1 MNKVININFQGR
13 VIPIEEPAY
22 EELKKYIDSLRT
34 YFANEEG
41 KEEIINDIE
50 NRIAELF
57 SEKLKAGQSFISEA
71 HVAAII
77 ASMGRPEQF
86 DEISFEAQT
95 ESSSSSEKSS
105 SEQYQYDPSPRG
117 SLFRNENDKMLGGVC
132 SGIGAY
138 LKIDTTLVRV
148 LFAMLAFGAFGT
160 GLVLYII
167 LWAILPSRYLSSV
180 AVTRKLYRDAD
191 QKVVGGVCSGI
202 AQYFNIAVWIP
213 RLIFVLPLIVG
224 ILKVPFTIFFF
235 PFAASFSGT
244 MFLIYIILWIV
255 VPKAITASEKLEMKG
270 QRVNLESI
278 KHKVQDELQGVKKNI
293 TNNASTWKNNIST
306 KVDEWGKE
314 VNESAQNFSS
324 EAGPAARKTGN
335 SVVRF
340 IVTLFKI
347 FFLFIFSIVAIAL
360 VAAAFGIGAAANAL
374 MPLKD
379 FVADGNAI
387 QWYAWGTLLLFI
399 LVPIIAII
407 QWLIRAIIGHKSKS
421 NVIGITLGSLWA
433 LGWVALVLLVSTV
446 SKQLKRPGLVKEE
459 VAIAQPSTGKLK
471 IEFQEAPGNYYPLD
485 LDFDNDFDFR
495 RDNDGIFLSRNEDSL
510 LLSNIRVKIEK
521 SPDTFFHVTL
531 VKRARSSSP
540 ASAEGFAEMIS
551 YTVSQQDSIL
561 QLPLSFPITTE
572 TKFRNQQVMVE
583 VKVPVG
589 KEVYI
594 DKRADELSW
603 YTVRAGQRGLN
614 INIDHDYEESTW
626 RSGVWYI
633 MKEDG
638 IERKNKEELSDDER
652 LNKMMKKFR
661 KQIEDDGIDVE
672 DIDIK
677 VKDGDTSI
685 NVSLTT
691 FLPKPPAPPVSP
703 ISPDRPTLEE
713 NEEQEEIVFSS
724 PTKSKRLLFGAMN
737 LLKLGM

>member
-22 EELKKYIDSLRT
+22 EELKKYIDSLRS

-95 ESSSSSEKSS
+95 ESSSSTEKETSQ
-105 SEQYQYDPSPRG
+105 QYQYDPSPRG
-117 SLFRNENDKMLGGVC
+117 SLFRNANDKMLGGVC

-167 LWAILPSRYLSSV
+167 LWAILPSRYLSPV

-202 AQYFNIAVWIP
+202 AQYFKIAVWIP
-213 RLIFVLPLIVG
+213 RLIFALPIIIG
-224 ILKVPFTIFFF
+224 ILKIPFTILFF
-235 PFAASFSGT
+235 PVAASFSGT
-244 MFLIYIILWIV
+244 MLLIYIILWIV

-270 QRVNLESI
+270 QTVNLESI

-293 TNNASTWKNNIST
+293 TENASAWGNNFGK

-314 VNESAQNFSS
+314 INESAQNFTS

-335 SVVRF
+335 KFLRF

-347 FFLFIFSIVAIAL
+347 FFLFTFSIIAIAL
-360 VAAAFGIGAAANAL
+360 VVATFGIGISVNAL
-374 MPLKD
+374 MPLKN
-379 FVADGNAI
+379 FIADGTTI
-387 QWYAWGTLLLFI
+387 QWYAWGTLILFI
-399 LVPIIAII
+399 LVPVIALI

-421 NVIGITLGSLWA
+421 NAIAITFGSLWA
-433 LGWVALVLLVSTV
+433 LGWVALVMLVATV

-459 VAIAQPSTGKLK
+459 IAMVQPSNGKLK
-471 IEFQEAPGNYYPLD
+471 IEFKEANGTYYPLD
-485 LDFDNDFDFR
+485 LDVDNDFDFR
-495 RDNDGIFLSRNEDSL
+495 YDNDGIFLSRNEDSL
-510 LLSNIRVKIEK
+510 LISNIRVAIEK
-521 SPDTFFHVTL
+521 SPDSLFHVTL

-540 ASAEGFAEMIS
+540 VSAEGYAEMIS

-561 QLPLSFPITTE
+561 QLPLSFPITTA

-603 YTVRAGQRGLN
+603 YTIRAGQRGLN
-614 INIDHDYEESTW
+614 IDIDNDYEDPSW
-626 RSGVWYI
+626 RTGVWYI
-633 MKEDG
+633 MKADG

-652 LNKMMKKFR
+652 LDRMMKKFE
-661 KQIEDDGIDVE
+661 KEIEDNGIDVE
-672 DIDIK
+672 EMDIK
-677 VKDGDTSI
+677 IKDGDTSI
-685 NVSLTT
+685 NVNLNT
-691 FLPKPPAPPVSP
+691 FLPKAPTPPTP
-703 ISPDRPTLEE
+703 PDRPKIEE
-713 NEEQEEIVFSS
+713 GVEEEIVFSS
-724 PTKSKRLLFGAMN
+724 PSRSRRIFFGAMN
-737 LLKLGM
+737 LLKLGR

>member
-95 ESSSSSEKSS
+95 ESSSSSEKETSQ
-105 SEQYQYDPSPRG
+105 QYQYDPSPRG
-117 SLFRNENDKMLGGVC
+117 SLFRNANDKMLGGVC

-167 LWAILPSRYLSSV
+167 LWAILPSRFLSPV

-202 AQYFNIAVWIP
+202 AQYFKIAVWIP
-213 RLIFVLPLIVG
+213 RLIFALPIIIG
-224 ILKVPFTIFFF
+224 ILKVPFTILFF
-235 PFAASFSGT
+235 PVAASFSGT
-244 MFLIYIILWIV
+244 MLLIYIILWIV

-270 QRVNLESI
+270 QSVNLESI
-278 KHKVQDELQGVKKNI
+278 KHKVQDELQGVKKNFAD
-293 TNNASTWKNNIST
+293 NASTWKNNIGT

-314 VNESAQNFSS
+314 INESAQNFTS

-335 SVVRF
+335 RFLRF

-347 FFLFIFSIVAIAL
+347 FFLFIFSIIAIAL
-360 VAAAFGIGAAANAL
+360 VVATFGMGAAANAL
-374 MPLKD
+374 MPLKN
-379 FVADGNAI
+379 FIADGNAI
-387 QWYAWGTLLLFI
+387 QWYAWGTLILFI
-399 LVPIIAII
+399 LVPIIAIV
-407 QWLIRAIIGHKSKS
+407 QWLIRAIIGHKTKS
-421 NVIGITLGSLWA
+421 NAIGITLGALWA
-433 LGWVALVLLVSTV
+433 LGWVALVMLVATV
-446 SKQLKRPGLVKEE
+446 SKQFKRPGTVKEE
-459 VAIAQPSTGKLK
+459 VAIVQPSTNKLK
-471 IEFQEAPGNYYPLD
+471 IEFKEVNGNYYPLD
-485 LDFDNDFDFR
+485 LDWDDDFGDYK
-495 RDNDGIFLSRNEDSL
+495 NTGGLLLSKNEDSL
-510 LLSNIRVKIEK
+510 LVSNIRVKIEK
-521 SPDTFFHVTL
+521 SNDSFFHVTL
-531 VKRARSSSP
+531 IKRARSTTP
-540 ASAEGFAEMIS
+540 ALAEGYAEKIS
-551 YTVSQQDSIL
+551 YTVSQQDSVL
-561 QLPLSFPITTE
+561 QLPFAFPITTDS
-572 TKFRNQQVMVE
+572 KFRNQQVLVQ
-583 VKVPVG
+583 VQVPVG

-603 YTVRAGQRGLN
+603 YSVRSGARGLN
-614 INIDHDYEESTW
+614 INIDHDYDEDDDSW
-626 RSGVWYI
+626 RPGVWYI
-633 MKEDG
+633 MKPDG
-638 IERKNKEELSDDER
+638 IERKNKDELSEDER
-652 LNKMMKKFR
+652 LDKMMNKFKKE
-661 KQIEDDGIDVE
+661 IEGEGIDVE

-685 NVSLTT
+685 NVNLNT
-691 FLPKPPAPPVSP
+691 FVPKAPTPPTPPLHIGDV
-703 ISPDRPTLEE
+703 
-713 NEEQEEIVFSS
+713 EQAEEIAVASVS
-724 PTKSKRLLFGAMN
+724 KSRRLFFGAMN
-737 LLKLGM
+737 LLKLGR

>member
-22 EELKKYIDSLRT
+22 EELKKYIDSLRA
-34 YFANEEG
+34 YFAKEEG

-95 ESSSSSEKSS
+95 ESSSTGEQETSQ
-105 SEQYQYDPSPRG
+105 QYQYDPSPRG
-117 SLFRNENDKMLGGVC
+117 SLFRNANDKILGGVC

-167 LWAILPSRYLSSV
+167 LWAILPSRYLSPV

-202 AQYFNIAVWIP
+202 AQYFKIAVWIP
-213 RLIFVLPLIVG
+213 RLIFALPLILG
-224 ILKVPFTIFFF
+224 LAKIPFTILFF
-235 PFAASFSGT
+235 PVAASFSGT
-244 MFLIYIILWIV
+244 MFLIYVILWIV
-255 VPKAITASEKLEMKG
+255 VPKAVTASEKLEMKG
-270 QRVNLESI
+270 QSVNLESI
-278 KHKVQDELQGVKKNI
+278 KHKVQDELQGVKKNFSD
-293 TNNASTWKNNIST
+293 NASTWKNNIGT

-314 VNESAQNFSS
+314 INASAKNFTT
-324 EAGPAARKTGN
+324 ETGPAVKKTGN
-335 SVVRF
+335 KFLRF

-347 FFLFIFSIVAIAL
+347 FFLFIFSIIAISL
-360 VAAAFGIGAAANAL
+360 VAAIFGIGAAANAL
-374 MPLKD
+374 MPLKE
-379 FVADGNAI
+379 FIADGNAI
-387 QWYAWGTLLLFI
+387 QWYAWGTLILFI
-399 LVPIIAII
+399 LVPIIALV

-421 NVIGITLGSLWA
+421 NAIAITFGSLWA
-433 LGWVALVLLVSTV
+433 LGWVALVLLISTV

-459 VAIAQPSTGKLK
+459 IALVQPSTGKLK

-485 LDFDNDFDFR
+485 FDFDDDFDFR
-495 RDNDGIFLSRNEDSL
+495 RDTDGILLSRNEDSL
-510 LLSNIRVKIEK
+510 LVSNIRLKIEK
-521 SPDTFFHVTL
+521 SPDTLFHVT
-531 VKRARSSSP
+531 VIKRARSSSP
-540 ASAEGFAEMIS
+540 VSAEGYAEMIS

-561 QLPLSFPITTE
+561 QLPLSFPITKE

-583 VKVPVG
+583 VKVPLG

-614 INIDHDYEESTW
+614 INIDNDYEESTW
-626 RSGVWYI
+626 RTGVWYI
-633 MKEDG
+633 MKADG
-638 IERKNKEELSDDER
+638 IERKNKEELSEDER
-652 LNKMMKKFR
+652 LDKMMKKFE
-661 KQIEDDGIDVE
+661 KEIEGEGIDVE

-685 NVSLTT
+685 NVNLNT
-691 FLPKPPAPPVSP
+691 FVPKAPTPPTP
-703 ISPDRPTLEE
+703 PDRPTFD
-713 NEEQEEIVFSS
+713 EQDEIVFSS
-724 PTKSKRLLFGAMN
+724 PSKSRRLFFGAMN
-737 LLKLGM
+737 LLKLGR

>member
-95 ESSSSSEKSS
+95 ESSSSSEKETSQ
-105 SEQYQYDPSPRG
+105 QYQYDPSPRG
-117 SLFRNENDKMLGGVC
+117 SLFRNANDKMLGGVC

-167 LWAILPSRYLSSV
+167 LWAILPSRFLSPV

-202 AQYFNIAVWIP
+202 AQYFKIAVWIP
-213 RLIFVLPLIVG
+213 RLIFALPIIIG
-224 ILKVPFTIFFF
+224 ILKVVPFTILFF
-235 PFAASFSGT
+235 PVAASFSGT
-244 MFLIYIILWIV
+244 MLLIYIILWIV

-270 QRVNLESI
+270 QSVNLESI
-278 KHKVQDELQGVKKNI
+278 KHKVQDELQGVKKNFAD
-293 TNNASTWKNNIST
+293 NASTWKNNIGT

-314 VNESAQNFSS
+314 INESAQNFTS

-335 SVVRF
+335 KFLRF

-347 FFLFIFSIVAIAL
+347 FFLFIFSIIAIAL
-360 VAAAFGIGAAANAL
+360 VVATFGMGAAVSAL
-374 MPLKD
+374 MPLKN
-379 FVADGNAI
+379 FIADGNTI
-387 QWYAWGTLLLFI
+387 QWYAWGTLILFI
-399 LVPIIAII
+399 LVPVIALI

-421 NVIGITLGSLWA
+421 NAIAITFGSLWA
-433 LGWVALVLLVSTV
+433 LGWVALVMLVATV
-446 SKQLKRPGLVKEE
+446 SKQLNRPGLVKEE
-459 VAIAQPSTGKLK
+459 VALVQPSTGKLK
-471 IEFQEAPGNYYPLD
+471 IEFKEATGTYYPLD
-485 LDFDNDFDFR
+485 LDVDNDFDIS

-510 LLSNIRVKIEK
+510 LISNIRVSIEK
-521 SPDTFFHVTL
+521 SPDSLFHVTL
-531 VKRARSSSP
+531 IKRARSSSP
-540 ASAEGFAEMIS
+540 VLAEGFAEKIS
-551 YTVSQQDSIL
+551 YTVSQQDSLL
-561 QLPLSFPITTE
+561 QLPLSFPITTT

-589 KEVYI
+589 KDVYI

-614 INIDHDYEESTW
+614 ISIDHDYDDPSW
-626 RSGVWYI
+626 RTGVWYI
-633 MKEDG
+633 MKADG

-652 LNKMMKKFR
+652 LDKMMNKFKKE
-661 KQIEDDGIDVE
+661 IEGEGIDVE

-685 NVSLTT
+685 NVNLNT
-691 FLPKPPAPPVSP
+691 FVPKAPTPPNP
-703 ISPDRPTLEE
+703 PDRPTLDEKD
-713 NEEQEEIVFSS
+713 NQEEIVFSS
-724 PTKSKRLLFGAMN
+724 PSRSRRLLFGAMN
-737 LLKLGM
+737 LLKLGR

>member
-22 EELKKYIDSLRT
+22 EELKKYIDSLRA

-71 HVAAII
+71 HVDAII

-86 DEISFEAQT
+86 DELSFEAESNQT
-95 ESSSSSEKSS
+95 SSSSDK
-105 SEQYQYDPSPRG
+105 EQSQEFKYDPSPRG
-117 SLFRNENDKMLGGVC
+117 SLFRNENDKILGGVC

-167 LWAILPSRYLSSV
+167 LWAILPSRYLNPV

-191 QKVVGGVCSGI
+191 QKVIGGVCSGI
-202 AQYFNIAVWIP
+202 AQYFRIAVWIP
-213 RLIFVLPLIVG
+213 RLIFALPLIVG
-224 ILKVPFTIFFF
+224 FFEIPFTILFF
-235 PFAASFSGT
+235 PVAASFSGT
-244 MFLIYIILWIV
+244 MFLIYIILWVV
-255 VPKAITASEKLEMKG
+255 VPKAVTASEKLEMKG
-270 QRVNLESI
+270 QRVDLESI
-278 KHKVQDELQGVKKNI
+278 KHKVQDELQGVKKNVSD
-293 TNNASTWKNNIST
+293 NAAAWKNNIST

-314 VNESAQNFSS
+314 VNESAKNF
-324 EAGPAARKTGN
+324 AGETGPVRKTGN
-335 SVVRF
+335 KLLRL

-360 VAAAFGIGAAANAL
+360 VAAVFGIGATANAL

-379 FVADGNAI
+379 FIADGSAI

-399 LVPIIAII
+399 LVPVIALI
-407 QWLIRAIIGHKSKS
+407 QWLVRAIIGHKTKS
-421 NVIGITLGSLWA
+421 NAIAITFGSLWA
-433 LGWVALVLLVSTV
+433 LGWVALVMLIATV
-446 SKQLKRPGLVKEE
+446 SKQLKRPGSVKEE
-459 VAIAQPSTGKLK
+459 VAIVQPSTGKLK
-471 IEFQEAPGNYYPLD
+471 IEFKEADGNYYPLD
-485 LDFDNDFDFR
+485 FDFDNDFDIR
-495 RDNDGIFLSRNEDSL
+495 RDHDGIFLSRNEDSL
-510 LLSNIRVKIEK
+510 LMSNIRVAIEK
-521 SPDTFFHVTL
+521 SPDTLFHVTL
-531 VKRARSSSP
+531 IKRARSSSP
-540 ASAEGFAEMIS
+540 VQAEGYAELIS
-551 YTVSQQDSIL
+551 YKVDQLDSVL
-561 QLPLSFPITTE
+561 QLPLSFPITTS
-572 TKFRNQQVMVE
+572 TKFRNQQVLVE
-583 VKVPVG
+583 IKVPVG

-614 INIDHDYEESTW
+614 INIDHDYEESNW
-626 RSGVWYI
+626 RTGVWYI
-633 MKEDG
+633 MKADG

-652 LNKMMKKFR
+652 LEKMMNKFKKE
-661 KQIEDDGIDVE
+661 IEDDGIDVE

-677 VKDGDTSI
+677 MKDGDTSI
-685 NVSLTT
+685 NVNLNT
-691 FLPKPPAPPVSP
+691 FLPKAPTPPTP
-703 ISPDRPTLEE
+703 PDRPTIDEGVE
-713 NEEQEEIVFSS
+713 EEIVFSS
-724 PTKSKRLLFGAMN
+724 PSKSRRLFFGAMN
-737 LLKLGM
+737 LLKLGR

>member
-57 SEKLKAGQSFISEA
+57 SEKLKAGQSFISEV

-86 DEISFEAQT
+86 DEISFEAQN
-95 ESSSSSEKSS
+95 ESSTSSEKETSQ
-105 SEQYQYDPSPRG
+105 QYQYDPSPRG
-117 SLFRNENDKMLGGVC
+117 SLFRNANDKMLGGVC

-167 LWAILPSRYLSSV
+167 LWAILPSRFLSPV

-202 AQYFNIAVWIP
+202 AQYFKIAVWIP
-213 RLIFVLPLIVG
+213 RLIFALPIIIG
-224 ILKVPFTIFFF
+224 ILKVVPFTILFF
-235 PFAASFSGT
+235 PVAASFSGT
-244 MFLIYIILWIV
+244 MLLIYIILWIV

-270 QRVNLESI
+270 QSVNLESI
-278 KHKVQDELQGVKKNI
+278 KHKVQDELQGVKKNFAD
-293 TNNASTWKNNIST
+293 NASTWKNNIGT

-314 VNESAQNFSS
+314 INESAQNFTS

-335 SVVRF
+335 KFLRF

-347 FFLFIFSIVAIAL
+347 FFLFIFSIIAIAL
-360 VAAAFGIGAAANAL
+360 VVATFGMGAAVSAL
-374 MPLKD
+374 MPLKN
-379 FVADGNAI
+379 FIADGNTI
-387 QWYAWGTLLLFI
+387 QWYAWGTLILFI
-399 LVPIIAII
+399 LVPVIALI

-421 NVIGITLGSLWA
+421 NAIAITFGSLWA
-433 LGWVALVLLVSTV
+433 LGWVALVMLVATV
-446 SKQLKRPGLVKEE
+446 SKQLNRPGLVKEE
-459 VAIAQPSTGKLK
+459 VALVQPSTGKLK
-471 IEFQEAPGNYYPLD
+471 IEFKEATGTYYPLD
-485 LDFDNDFDFR
+485 LDVDNDFDIS

-510 LLSNIRVKIEK
+510 LVSNIRVSIEK
-521 SPDTFFHVTL
+521 SPDSLFHVTL
-531 VKRARSSSP
+531 IKRARSSSP
-540 ASAEGFAEMIS
+540 VLAEGFAEKIS
-551 YTVSQQDSIL
+551 YTVSQQDSLL
-561 QLPLSFPITTE
+561 QLPLSFPITTT

-614 INIDHDYEESTW
+614 ISIDHDYDDPSW
-626 RSGVWYI
+626 RTGVWYI
-633 MKEDG
+633 MKTDG

-652 LNKMMKKFR
+652 LDKMMNKFKKE
-661 KQIEDDGIDVE
+661 IEGEGIDVE

-685 NVSLTT
+685 NVNLNT
-691 FLPKPPAPPVSP
+691 FVPKAPTPPNP
-703 ISPDRPTLEE
+703 PDRPTLDEKDK
-713 NEEQEEIVFSS
+713 QEEIVFSS
-724 PTKSKRLLFGAMN
+724 PSRSRRLLFGAMN
-737 LLKLGM
+737 LLKLGR

>member
-22 EELKKYIDSLRT
+22 EELKKYIDSLRA
-34 YFANEEG
+34 YFAKEEG

-95 ESSSSSEKSS
+95 ENSSSTEKETSQ
-105 SEQYQYDPSPRG
+105 QYQYDPSPRG
-117 SLFRNENDKMLGGVC
+117 SLFRNANDKMLGGVC

-167 LWAILPSRYLSSV
+167 LWAILPSRFLSPV

-202 AQYFNIAVWIP
+202 AQYFKIAVWIP
-213 RLIFVLPLIVG
+213 RLIFALPIIIG
-224 ILKVPFTIFFF
+224 ILKVPFTILFF
-235 PFAASFSGT
+235 PVAASFSGT
-244 MFLIYIILWIV
+244 MLLIYIILWIV

-270 QRVNLESI
+270 QSVNLESI
-278 KHKVQDELQGVKKNI
+278 KHKVQDELQGVKKNF
-293 TNNASTWKNNIST
+293 TDNASTWKNNIGT

-314 VNESAQNFSS
+314 VNESARNFAG
-324 EAGPAARKTGN
+324 EAAPVRKTGN
-335 SVVRF
+335 KFLRF

-347 FFLFIFSIVAIAL
+347 FFLFIFSIIAIAL
-360 VAAAFGIGAAANAL
+360 VAATFGIGAAVNAL

-399 LVPIIAII
+399 LVPIIAVI

-421 NVIGITLGSLWA
+421 NAIGITLGSLWA
-433 LGWVALVLLVSTV
+433 LGWVALIMLISTV

-459 VAIAQPSTGKLK
+459 VALVQPSKGKLK

-485 LDFDNDFDFR
+485 FDFDNDFDIR

-540 ASAEGFAEMIS
+540 VSAEGFAEMIS

-561 QLPLSFPITTE
+561 QLPLSFPITTD

-626 RSGVWYI
+626 RTGVWYI

-638 IERKNKEELSDDER
+638 IERKNKEELSEDER
-652 LNKMMKKFR
+652 LDKMMKKFE
-661 KQIEDDGIDVE
+661 KEIEGEGIDVE

-685 NVSLTT
+685 NVNLNT
-691 FLPKPPAPPVSP
+691 FVPKTPSVPTP
-703 ISPDRPTLEE
+703 PDRPTIEE
-713 NEEQEEIVFSS
+713 GVEEEIVFSS
-724 PTKSKRLLFGAMN
+724 PSKSRRLFFGAMN
-737 LLKLGM
+737 LLKLGR

>member
-22 EELKKYIDSLRT
+22 EELKKYIDSLRA
-34 YFANEEG
+34 YFAKEEG

-86 DEISFEAQT
+86 DELAFDEQSSDSTAST
-95 ESSSSSEKSS
+95 EK
-105 SEQYQYDPSPRG
+105 EQSQQFKYDPSPRG
-117 SLFRNENDKMLGGVC
+117 SLFRNANDKMLGGVC

-167 LWAILPSRYLSSV
+167 LWAILPSRYLSPV

-202 AQYFNIAVWIP
+202 AQYFKIAVWIP
-213 RLIFVLPLIVG
+213 RLIFALPIIIG
-224 ILKVPFTIFFF
+224 ILKVPFTILFF
-235 PFAASFSGT
+235 PVAASFSGT
-244 MFLIYIILWIV
+244 MLLIYIILWIV
-255 VPKAITASEKLEMKG
+255 VPKAVTASEKLEMKG
-270 QRVNLESI
+270 QSVNLESI
-278 KHKVQDELQGVKKNI
+278 KHKVQDELQGVKKNF
-293 TNNASTWKNNIST
+293 TDNASTWKNNIGT

-314 VNESAQNFSS
+314 VNESARNFAG
-324 EAGPAARKTGN
+324 EAAPVRKTGN
-335 SVVRF
+335 KLLRF

-347 FFLFIFSIVAIAL
+347 FFLFIFSIIAIAL
-360 VAAAFGIGAAANAL
+360 VVATFGMGAAVNAL
-374 MPLKD
+374 MPLKN
-379 FVADGNAI
+379 FIADGNTI
-387 QWYAWGTLLLFI
+387 QWYAWGTLILFI
-399 LVPIIAII
+399 LVPVIALI

-421 NVIGITLGSLWA
+421 NAIAITFGSLWA
-433 LGWVALVLLVSTV
+433 LGWVALVMLIATV
-446 SKQLKRPGLVKEE
+446 SKQLNRPGLVKEE
-459 VAIAQPSTGKLK
+459 VALVQPSTGKLK
-471 IEFQEAPGNYYPLD
+471 IEFKEANGTYYPLD
-485 LDFDNDFDFR
+485 LDIDNDFDIR
-495 RDNDGIFLSRNEDSL
+495 RDNDGLFLSRNEDSL
-510 LLSNIRVKIEK
+510 LISNIRVSIEK
-521 SPDTFFHVTL
+521 SPDSLFHVTL
-531 VKRARSSSP
+531 IKRARSSSP
-540 ASAEGFAEMIS
+540 VLAEGFAEKIS
-551 YTVSQQDSIL
+551 YTVSQQDSLL
-561 QLPLSFPITTE
+561 QLPLSFPITTT

-614 INIDHDYEESTW
+614 IDIENGYDDPSW
-626 RSGVWYI
+626 RTGVWYI
-633 MKEDG
+633 MKPDG
-638 IERKNKEELSDDER
+638 IEKKNKEELSEDER
-652 LNKMMKKFR
+652 LDKMMKKFE
-661 KQIEDDGIDVE
+661 KEIEGEGIDVE

-685 NVSLTT
+685 NVNLNT
-691 FLPKPPAPPVSP
+691 FVPKAPSAPTP
-703 ISPDRPTLEE
+703 PDRPTFD
-713 NEEQEEIVFSS
+713 EQDEIVFSS
-724 PTKSKRLLFGAMN
+724 PSKSRRLFFGAMN
-737 LLKLGM
+737 LLKLGR

>member
-22 EELKKYIDSLRT
+22 EELKKYIDSLRA
-34 YFANEEG
+34 YFAKEEG

-95 ESSSSSEKSS
+95 ESSSSTEKETSQ
-105 SEQYQYDPSPRG
+105 QYQYDPSPRG
-117 SLFRNENDKMLGGVC
+117 SLFRNANDKMLGGVC

-167 LWAILPSRYLSSV
+167 LWAILPSRFLSPV

-202 AQYFNIAVWIP
+202 AQYFKIAVWIP
-213 RLIFVLPLIVG
+213 RLIFALPIIIG
-224 ILKVPFTIFFF
+224 ILKVPFTILFF
-235 PFAASFSGT
+235 PVAASFSGT
-244 MFLIYIILWIV
+244 MLLIYIILWIV

-270 QRVNLESI
+270 QSVNLESI
-278 KHKVQDELQGVKKNI
+278 KHKVQDELQGVKKNF
-293 TNNASTWKNNIST
+293 TDNASTWKNNIGT

-314 VNESAQNFSS
+314 INESAQNFRS
-324 EAGPAARKTGN
+324 EAGPAARKTSN
-335 SVVRF
+335 KFLRF

-347 FFLFIFSIVAIAL
+347 FFLFIFSIIAIAL
-360 VAAAFGIGAAANAL
+360 VAATFGIGAAVNAL

-399 LVPIIAII
+399 LVPIIAMI

-421 NVIGITLGSLWA
+421 NAIAITFGSLWA
-433 LGWVALVLLVSTV
+433 LGWVALIMLISTV

-459 VAIAQPSTGKLK
+459 VALVQPSTGKLK
-471 IEFQEAPGNYYPLD
+471 IEFQDAPGNYYPLD
-485 LDFDNDFDFR
+485 FDFDNDFDIR

-510 LLSNIRVKIEK
+510 LVSNIRLSIEK
-521 SPDTFFHVTL
+521 SPDSLFHVTL
-531 VKRARSSSP
+531 IKRARSSSP
-540 ASAEGFAEMIS
+540 ALAEGFAEKIS
-551 YTVSQQDSIL
+551 YTVSQQDSL
-561 QLPLSFPITTE
+561 LKLPISFPITTD

-583 VKVPVG
+583 VKVPLG

-626 RSGVWYI
+626 RTGVWYI
-633 MKEDG
+633 MKADG

-652 LNKMMKKFR
+652 LDKMMNKFKKE
-661 KQIEDDGIDVE
+661 IEDEGIEIEDV
-672 DIDIK
+672 DIK
-677 VKDGDTSI
+677 IKNGDTSI
-685 NVSLTT
+685 KVKVNAFV
-691 FLPKPPAPPVSP
+691 PKEPTPPTP
-703 ISPDRPTLEE
+703 PDRPTFDEK
-713 NEEQEEIVFSS
+713 EEIVFSS
-724 PTKSKRLLFGAMN
+724 PSKSRRLLFGAMN
-737 LLKLGM
+737 LLKLGR